1 MAGLGVA
8 REEVVEELADRRRPL
23 DGRAGR
29 RFDAGVRGEQGDQLL
44 EVVLGAARRVRED
57 EVAIQW
63 LRVLWCAEVLHALAD
78 PVRLS
83 VVRQLSDGRS
93 HACGAIDT
101 PLAASAMTRHF
112 RILRESGVVRAEP
125 CGTSK
130 LLTLRREDLDARLPG
145 LLDSVLRAPAE

>member
-29 RFDAGVRGEQGDQLL
+29 RFDAGVRGEHGSVLRDHHPSAGDIRL
-44 EVVLGAARRVRED
+44 VT
-57 EVAIQW
+57 
-63 LRVLWCAEVLHALAD
+63 VLHALAD

-93 HACGAIDT
+93 HACGASNM

-112 RILRESGVVRAEP
+112 RILRESGVVRAAEP

>member
-29 RFDAGVRGEQGDQLL
+29 RFDAGVRGEHGSVLRDHHPSAGDIRL
-44 EVVLGAARRVRED
+44 VT
-57 EVAIQW
+57 
-63 LRVLWCAEVLHALAD
+63 VLHALAD

-93 HACGAIDT
+93 HACGAIIT
-101 PLAASAMTRHF
+101 SLPPSAMTRHF

>member
-1 MAGLGVA
+1 MAGLDVA

-29 RFDAGVRGEQGDQLL
+29 RFDAGVRGEHGSVLRDHHPSAGDIRL
-44 EVVLGAARRVRED
+44 VT
-57 EVAIQW
+57 
-63 LRVLWCAEVLHALAD
+63 VLHALAD

-125 CGTSK
+125 CGMSK

>member
-29 RFDAGVRGEQGDQLL
+29 RFDAGVRGEHGSVLRDHHPSAGDIRL
-44 EVVLGAARRVRED
+44 VT
-57 EVAIQW
+57 
-63 LRVLWCAEVLHALAD
+63 VLHALAD

-101 PLAASAMTRHF
+101 PLAPSAMTRHF

>member
-1 MAGLGVA
+1 MLPDHHPSAGDIRLVT
-8 REEVVEELADRRRPL
+8 
-23 DGRAGR
+23 
-29 RFDAGVRGEQGDQLL
+29 
-44 EVVLGAARRVRED
+44 
-57 EVAIQW
+57 
-63 LRVLWCAEVLHALAD
+63 VLHALAD

-145 LLDSVLRAPAE
+145 LLDSVLRAPVE

>member
-1 MAGLGVA
+1 MLPDHHPSAGDIRLVT
-8 REEVVEELADRRRPL
+8 
-23 DGRAGR
+23 
-29 RFDAGVRGEQGDQLL
+29 
-44 EVVLGAARRVRED
+44 
-57 EVAIQW
+57 
-63 LRVLWCAEVLHALAD
+63 VLHALAD

-145 LLDSVLRAPAE
+145 LLDSVLRAPASALLGLPSTPPGRRCSRQRCPIAGEMTASAFDVE

>member
-1 MAGLGVA
+1 MLRDHHPSAGDIRLVT
-8 REEVVEELADRRRPL
+8 
-23 DGRAGR
+23 
-29 RFDAGVRGEQGDQLL
+29 
-44 EVVLGAARRVRED
+44 
-57 EVAIQW
+57 
-63 LRVLWCAEVLHALAD
+63 VLHALAD

-101 PLAASAMTRHF
+101 SLAASAMTRHF